1 MPRITPGAATQAAA
15 RKVEESDKPA
25 SQASTADEAQQ
36 PARPPAATKKPPAR
50 KPAPSTNKTM
60 TALKESA
67 AKGPA
72 TPPVRMETNGLDE
85 SDDFVFLVLYGPA
98 GTRKTTS
105 SLRVTRA
112 VPKGQVLVIAAEAG
126 LKRHALAGH
135 GVETSRVRYWP
146 KRGEYLTFEGLEA
159 LFFQMLED
167 LEKDPDSW
175 ACVTWD
181 SLTEVIQ
188 TLVDNAVAA
197 DVARLTEIAKVAK
210 KNIEIRKTY
219 ERDGSDY
226 QVVTGQFRQLLRKWR
241 SLPCHQIMVALEENR
256 QEAVETDDGR
266 KVKMGVIGP
275 SLPPKV
281 REDVEQHADIIM
293 RVSVTD
299 VKGVGPV
306 GIGRATPAED
316 LRAKDR
322 YNVLPV
328 TMVDPGWERIWAY
341 VSGELKE
348 DNDTVQRVEGVAPAV
363 ESPTEKTARQT
374 AARKAAIAA
383 RKAETAAP
391 KANSKGRVTGEE
403 EESPM

>member
-1 MPRITPGAATQAAA
+1 MPRLTPGAATQAAA
-15 RKVEESDKPA
+15 RKVEESDKPVP
-25 SQASTADEAQQ
+25 QDADEAQQ
-36 PARPPAATKKPPAR
+36 PARPPATKKPPAR
-50 KPAPSTNKTM
+50 KPAASTNKTM
-60 TALKESA
+60 ASLKESA

-72 TPPVRMETNGLDE
+72 APPQRMRTSGLDE

-105 SLRVTRA
+105 SLRVTK
-112 VPKGQVLVIAAEAG
+112 VIPKGNILVIAAEAG
-126 LKRHALAGH
+126 MKRHALAGH
-135 GVETSRVRYWP
+135 GVDTSRIQYWP
-146 KRGEYLTFEGLEA
+146 QRGEPLTFEGLEL
-159 LFFQMLED
+159 LFFQILAD
-167 LEKDPDSW
+167 LEADPDSW
-175 ACVTWD
+175 ACVSWD

-197 DVARLTEIAKVAK
+197 DVARLTEIARVAK

-275 SLPPKV
+275 ALPPAV
-281 REDVEQHADIIM
+281 RMDVEQHADIIM

-328 TMVDPGWERIWAY
+328 TMVDPGWDRIWAY

-348 DNDTVQRVEGVAPAV
+348 DNDTIQQVDGSASHAV
-363 ESPTEKTARQT
+363 ESPTEKTTRQT
-374 AARKAAIAA
+374 TARKAASAARKAGA
-383 RKAETAAP
+383 TTAP
-391 KANSKGRVTGEE
+391 KPSGRVTGDEA
-403 EESPM
+403 ESPM